1 MIERILIDGYKC
13 LKDVSIETG
22 LLNVLVGPNASG
34 KSSVL
39 QVMLLLRQSADKGG
53 SVESLHLSGLLYEAG
68 TALDILHPAAGHQI
82 KLQLLQNG
90 INTDFLFF
98 HDDSDRESQTPTRL
112 LRAEMK
118 RNLPLELYDRDDGFA
133 YLNAERIG
141 PRVSYSLPPDE
152 LHLGGLVGKHG
163 EYTAAI
169 LDRASN
175 DTIIDGWDEMFAND
189 LANALE
195 KLDGCNLL
203 RDLIDTE
210 GRLDL
215 VCNLMLA
222 WILPGSTFVAKEHD
236 QTDSATL
243 RFIRNPKTKTSV
255 RATHIGFGLTYTL
268 PIITAALA
276 LRRDGLLLVE
286 NPEAHLHPFSQSR
299 IGVFLAMMAAT
310 GRQIFLET
318 HSDHVINGIRLAVR
332 YSFIP
337 PEQVY
342 INFFKPPI
350 DGDSATVIPIRTQEN
365 GRLDRWPE
373 GFFDQIEDDLS
384 KLLKK

>member
-13 LKDVSIETG
+13 LKDVDIETR

-39 QVMLLLRQSADKGG
+39 QAMLLLRQSADKDGLVNG
-53 SVESLHLSGLLYEAG
+53 LHLSGLLYEAG
-68 TALDILHPAAGHQI
+68 TANDILHPSAEHQI
-82 KLQLLQNG
+82 KLGLTQNG
-90 INTDFLFF
+90 VQTDFLFV
-98 HDDSDRESQTPTRL
+98 DDRESQSPTRL
-112 LRAEMK
+112 LRADTTMQ
-118 RNLPLELYDRDDGFA
+118 LPPELYDRADGFA

-152 LHLGGLVGKHG
+152 LHLGGLVGKQG

-175 DTIIDGWDEMFAND
+175 NDTSIDDFDEMFAND
-189 LANALE
+189 LANAPE
-195 KLDGCNLL
+195 KLDGRDLR

-215 VCNLMLA
+215 VCNLMLD
-222 WILPGSTFVAKEHD
+222 WILPGSKFDAKEHD
-236 QTDSATL
+236 QIDSATL
-243 RFIRNPKTKTSV
+243 RYIRNPKTKTSV

-276 LRRDGLLLVE
+276 LRNNGLLLVE

-299 IGVFLAMMAAT
+299 IGVFLAVMAAT

-332 YSFIP
+332 HGFIP
-337 PEQVY
+337 PKQVH
-342 INFFKPPI
+342 INFFKTPI
-350 DGDSATVIPIRTQEN
+350 DGDTATFIPIRTQAN

-384 KLLKK
+384 KL

>member
-1 MIERILIDGYKC
+1 MSMIERILIDGYKC
-13 LKDVSIETG
+13 LKDVDIKTG
-22 LLNVLVGPNASG
+22 LLNILVGPNASG

-39 QVMLLLRQSADKGG
+39 QAILLLRQSADKDGTID
-53 SVESLHLSGLLYEAG
+53 SLHLSGLLYEAG
-68 TALDILHPAAGHQI
+68 TALDVLHPAAEHQI
-82 KLQLLQNG
+82 KLQLQQNG
-90 INTDFLFF
+90 TNIDFLFF
-98 HDDSDRESQTPTRL
+98 HDDVDRESQTPTRL
-112 LRAEMK
+112 LRAEK
-118 RNLPLELYDRDDGFA
+118 EKQLPLELYDRGNGFA

-175 DTIIDGWDEMFAND
+175 DIMIDDGDEMFLNY
-189 LANALE
+189 LAEAPK
-195 KLDGCNLL
+195 KLDGRDFV

-222 WILPGSTFVAKEHD
+222 WMLPGSKFEAKEHD

-276 LRRDGLLLVE
+276 LRRNGLLLVE

-299 IGVFLAMMAAT
+299 IGIFLAMMAAT

-332 YSFIP
+332 YGFIP
-337 PEQVY
+337 AEQVY

-350 DGDSATVIPIRTQEN
+350 DGDSATVIPIRTQTN

-373 GFFDQIEDDLS
+373 GFFDQIEGDLS
-384 KLLKK
+384 KL

>member
-1 MIERILIDGYKC
+1 MIERISIDGYKC
-13 LKDVSIETG
+13 LKDVDIETG

-39 QVMLLLRQSADKGG
+39 QAMLLLRQSADKDGK
-53 SVESLHLSGLLYEAG
+53 VDNLHLSGLLYEAG
-68 TALDILHPAAGHQI
+68 TALDVLHPAAEYRI
-82 KLQLLQNG
+82 KLQFQNNG
-90 INTDFLFF
+90 ENTDLLFF
-98 HDDSDRESQTPTRL
+98 HSDEDRGSQTPIRL
-112 LRAEMK
+112 LRANNSK
-118 RNLPLELYDRDDGFA
+118 QLPIEIYDRENSFA

-141 PRVSYSLPPDE
+141 PRVSYFLPPDE

-175 DTIIDGWDEMFAND
+175 DIMIDDGDEMFLTN
-189 LANALE
+189 LADAVN
-195 KLDGCNLL
+195 KLDGRDLL
-203 RDLIDTE
+203 RELIDTE

-215 VCNLMLA
+215 VCNLMLS
-222 WILPGSTFVAKEHD
+222 WILPGSTFEAKEHD

-276 LRRDGLLLVE
+276 LRRNGLLLVE

-299 IGVFLAMMAAT
+299 IGVFLAVMAAT

-318 HSDHVINGIRLAVR
+318 HSDHVINGIRLAVK
-332 YSFIP
+332 YGFIQ
-337 PEQVY
+337 PEEVY

-350 DGDSATVIPIRTQEN
+350 DGDSATVIPIRIQEN

-384 KLLKK
+384 KL